1 MSSNDLPTRIDPLNS
16 QDRPINRLNQ
26 PNKTLSPPPFS
37 LQNPRSSPLQGSR
50 GSTTDRMAPR
60 RFSSRLAA
68 KSSKLA
74 PELETRSSA
83 SSSQASPGHVKNG
96 RPNSLVSRPSKKR
109 KIDRKPKKAHTGV
122 GLYRYVQLTEYEK
135 LQQIFGDSVA
145 HGGGSRT
152 INQLDINAPVEV
164 TNLDESQSPMH
175 QFGFGDD
182 DMAESTSA
190 KPLQTS
196 DSRRRESQSEENS
209 GRTPKSHRS
218 AIDGFLDAVNNL
230 ASIIRKRDEKEE
242 LIFNQCIEA
251 LDDIPTLSK
260 DEYLAANDMLAD
272 SNTARSFINCKK
284 EYRIDWIKRKMMLL
298 D

>member
-1 MSSNDLPTRIDPLNS
+1 
-16 QDRPINRLNQ
+16 
-26 PNKTLSPPPFS
+26 
-37 LQNPRSSPLQGSR
+37 
-50 GSTTDRMAPR
+50 MAPR

-83 SSSQASPGHVKNG
+83 SSSQASSGHVKNG
-96 RPNSLVSRPSKKR
+96 RPNSLVSRPSKRR
-109 KIDRKPKKAHTGV
+109 KIDRKPKK
-122 GLYRYVQLTEYEK
+122 
-135 LQQIFGDSVA
+135 
-145 HGGGSRT
+145 
-152 INQLDINAPVEV
+152 V
-164 TNLDESQSPMH
+164 TNLDGSQSSMH

-182 DMAESTSA
+182 DMEESTLA
-190 KPLQTS
+190 KPPQIS
-196 DSRRRESQSEENS
+196 DSRRRKSQSEENR
-209 GRTPKSHRS
+209 GHTPKSRRS

-230 ASIIRKRDEKEE
+230 ASVIRKRDEKEE
-242 LIFNQCIEA
+242 LIFNQCKAA

-284 EYRIDWIKRKMMLL
+284 EYKIDWIKRKMMLL